1 LLNPGILPDHE
12 KGKVMKMPKKMVF
25 MFMVLTGSISSQAFA
40 WNEYDIGRDS
50 RQRNETLGTG
60 RVMAGVVLQTR
71 DIAVQSSTASQT
83 VSTSVGALLGG
94 AIGSKAGKGNGRYVA
109 TALGGVLG
117 GLAGNQV
124 GDMISSAKAQEII
137 VKREDGGLSVLTQA
151 ESDLREGDQ
160 VYLVESAGKV
170 RVIRAYR

>member
-1 LLNPGILPDHE
+1 LLDLEQGKAMKSLFLVILA
-12 KGKVMKMPKKMVF
+12 
-25 MFMVLTGSISSQAFA
+25 LLSTQAYA

-50 RQRNETLGTG
+50 RQRNEALGTG

-71 DIAVQSSTASQT
+71 DVAVQSSTASQT
-83 VSTSVGALLGG
+83 VSTSVGALVGG
-94 AIGSKAGKGNGRYVA
+94 ALGSKVGKGNGRYVA

-117 GLAGNQV
+117 GVAGNQV

-137 VKREDGGLSVLTQA
+137 VKREDGALSVLTQA
-151 ESDLREGDQ
+151 ESDLRSGDQ